1 MVAAHLN
8 NCLAASGGSAVQME
22 SWDLGVLTTSD
33 FGEASVVDEC
43 WPTIKKGLDKMP
55 NGQVAVITGFIGKD
69 DEGRITT
76 LGRGGSDLTAS
87 LLGAAAGYDEVQV
100 WKDVDG
106 ILTADPR
113 VCPEAKP
120 VPEVSFDEAAEL
132 AYFGAQVLHP
142 VAMQPA
148 MKTGTNVRVKNSYN
162 RKAPGTLISATQ
174 RPDAPLVSAITSK
187 AGVVLVDITS
197 TRMLGAYGFLARV
210 FNCFDKNK
218 LSIDVIASSEVSVSL
233 TLNKRLEV
241 KRKER
246 DAGGLVQDPAKQAR
260 DPSGSTVLD
269 AVVEELS
276 EVASVE
282 LTSGHAIITLI
293 ANVGKS
299 SQVLSS
305 VFGVMAALGIPVT
318 MLSQARATATT
329 PFRPR
334 APRRAPAS
342 DPTCLPG
349 TLFAGSVEGE
359 HLDGRAR
366 GARDRGDQGA
376 AQVLLRG
383 RVQRAG
389 GGRARRQRCV
399 SNFYFAPFLPT
410 HLRIHS
416 PAINAPRPAL
426 ASPSRARAQ
435 PPNWTPAA
443 SPLAPTDG
451 PAALPGIARNST
463 VGGSAT
469 GAAPTTCAFAGAAG
483 HEPPSHVVQH
493 G

>member
-22 SWDLGVLTTSD
+22 SWDLGVLTTPD

-162 RKAPGTLISATQ
+162 RKGPGHSDLSDVE
-174 RPDAPLVSAITSK
+174 RPDAPLVSAITSRR
-187 AGVVLVDITS
+187 AWCWWTS
-197 TRMLGAYGFLARV
+197 RRGATRMLGAYGFLARV

-299 SQVLSS
+299 SQVLSIRLRRDGGAGNPGDHA
-305 VFGVMAALGIPVT
+305 VAGTRDRHHPDYER
-318 MLSQARATATT
+318 ARA
-329 PFRPR
+329 
-334 APRRAPAS
+334 APAS

-349 TLFAGSVEGE
+349 TLFAGRRGVNISMVVPEERATGAIKELHKCFFGGE
-359 HLDGRAR
+359 CG
-366 GARDRGDQGA
+366 
-376 AQVLLRG
+376 VP
-383 RVQRAG
+383 G

-399 SNFYFAPFLPT
+399 SNFYFAPFLP
-410 HLRIHS
+410 RIYVFT
-416 PAINAPRPAL
+416 RPL
-426 ASPSRARAQ
+426 
-435 PPNWTPAA
+435 
-443 SPLAPTDG
+443 
-451 PAALPGIARNST
+451 
-463 VGGSAT
+463 
-469 GAAPTTCAFAGAAG
+469 
-483 HEPPSHVVQH
+483 
-493 G
+493 

>member
-106 ILTADPR
+106 ILSADPR

-120 VPEVSFDEAAEL
+120 VPEVSFEEAAEL

-318 MLSQARATATT
+318 MLSQARAHATT

-334 APRRAPAS
+334 APRRAPRPTPHAS
-342 DPTCLPG
+342 PECSSQGASKVNISMVVPEERATEAIKELHKC
-349 TLFAGSVEGE
+349 FFEGE
-359 HLDGRAR
+359 CSVPVAVALDGRA
-366 GARDRGDQGA
+366 A
-376 AQVLLRG
+376 
-383 RVQRAG
+383 
-389 GGRARRQRCV
+389 
-399 SNFYFAPFLPT
+399 
-410 HLRIHS
+410 
-416 PAINAPRPAL
+416 
-426 ASPSRARAQ
+426 
-435 PPNWTPAA
+435 
-443 SPLAPTDG
+443 
-451 PAALPGIARNST
+451 
-463 VGGSAT
+463 
-469 GAAPTTCAFAGAAG
+469 
-483 HEPPSHVVQH
+483 
-493 G
+493 